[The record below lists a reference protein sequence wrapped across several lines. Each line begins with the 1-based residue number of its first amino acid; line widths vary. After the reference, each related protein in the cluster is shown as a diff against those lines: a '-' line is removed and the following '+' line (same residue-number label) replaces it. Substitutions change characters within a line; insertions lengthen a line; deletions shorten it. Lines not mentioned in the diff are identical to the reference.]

1 MKQSYFKDKIAI
13 PLLNLLKQ
21 DITPEKLA
29 LTVSVGSILA
39 VFPVIGTTTILCF
52 IFAFIFRLNHVAI
65 QIVNYAVYP
74 LWFILVLPFYT
85 IGGILFQSSAANLSV
100 EKIVNLFRNDILGFI
115 QSLGIATLYAIA
127 AWSVICP
134 LIAAIIYFI
143 TLPIFRKYSKF

>member
-1 MKQSYFKDKIAI
+1 MTRK
-13 PLLNLLKQ
+13 
-21 DITPEKLA
+21 A
-29 LTVSVGSILA
+29 LQQRVLRSVRTYYG
-39 VFPVIGTTTILCF
+39 

-74 LWFILVLPFYT
+74 VWFILLLPFYK
-85 IGGILFQSSAANLSV
+85 IGGILFQSSVANLSV
-100 EKIVNLFRNDILGFI
+100 EKIVTLFRNDILGFI
-115 QSLGIATLYAIA
+115 QGLGIATLYAIV